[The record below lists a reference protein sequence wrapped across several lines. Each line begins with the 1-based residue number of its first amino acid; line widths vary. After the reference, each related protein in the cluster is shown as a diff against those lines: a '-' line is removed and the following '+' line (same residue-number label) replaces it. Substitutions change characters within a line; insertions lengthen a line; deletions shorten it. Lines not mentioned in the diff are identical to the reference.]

1 MVKRPILVL
10 TVGLILLIA
19 GAHYL
24 EIGICSPFNL
34 EKIYST
40 VSECKIVGV
49 IVEEQKE
56 SEYYYKYVLKV
67 EKLYCG
73 NKSIPQLKNSKILL
87 KIKKGKSNIED
98 NSLIVGNEILIDTE
112 IQLPSGA
119 RNYGGYDYK
128 LYLKTLG
135 IYAIAETEISSIK
148 IVQYKK
154 FSLIDEFIYKTKNK
168 IISNL
173 NEILSSDVQ
182 GLAIGILLGDS
193 KFISDDI
200 KQNFKQSNLSHIL
213 AVSGAHVSY
222 IIIGLTKCLKKV
234 DKRVQKITLIVFL
247 LFFIKL
253 TGATSSV
260 TRAGIMGILVLVAQI
275 CKRKSDVLNNISI
288 SCFIILLINPYS
300 LFNLGFQLSYAGTL
314 GIILFYD
321 ILYGIVEKVHKKINI
336 NCNIKLLNMVSDKLI
351 NYVLT
356 TLTVSIS
363 ANILIM
369 PIMIY
374 KFNNFSLIFLISNLL
389 VSGLFGIIMF
399 LGFLIIIISFLS
411 INIAGLLSPLLELF
425 LNLLVLGSKISNSL
439 NFLNITVPTPKLVE
453 LIFIYLLIFII
464 RQMYLNNKKLYKKI
478 LLIAVLI
485 YFTCTIFSCIFSFLN
500 PSMKIHF
507 VDVGQG
513 DCSLIITQQNKKILI
528 DGGGSNTGFDVGEQ
542 ILLPYLLD
550 RKILE
555 LDFVL
560 ISHFDS
566 DHCKGAFTVLE
577 NMKVKNVCVSKKG
590 QESEN
595 YEFFLE
601 IVKNRKLNV
610 IYVQPGDILTIDKF
624 TKLEILWTG
633 SNEITDNIINNYS
646 ITCKLIYNNVKV
658 LFTGDIEALAEK
670 KIANI
675 YNLQQLNCDI
685 LKVAHHGS
693 KTSSI
698 DEILNKIKPKIALIG
713 VGVNN
718 NFGHPNKDVI
728 NRLMQ
733 LRSTNK

>member
-1 MVKRPILVL
+1 
-10 TVGLILLIA
+10 
-19 GAHYL
+19 
-24 EIGICSPFNL
+24 
-34 EKIYST
+34 
-40 VSECKIVGV
+40 
-49 IVEEQKE
+49 
-56 SEYYYKYVLKV
+56 
-67 EKLYCG
+67 
-73 NKSIPQLKNSKILL
+73 
-87 KIKKGKSNIED
+87 
-98 NSLIVGNEILIDTE
+98 
-112 IQLPSGA
+112 
-119 RNYGGYDYK
+119 
-128 LYLKTLG
+128 
-135 IYAIAETEISSIK
+135 
-148 IVQYKK
+148 
-154 FSLIDEFIYKTKNK
+154 
-168 IISNL
+168 
-173 NEILSSDVQ
+173 
-182 GLAIGILLGDS
+182 
-193 KFISDDI
+193 
-200 KQNFKQSNLSHIL
+200 
-213 AVSGAHVSY
+213 
-222 IIIGLTKCLKKV
+222 
-234 DKRVQKITLIVFL
+234 
-247 LFFIKL
+247 
-253 TGATSSV
+253 
-260 TRAGIMGILVLVAQI
+260 
-275 CKRKSDVLNNISI
+275 
-288 SCFIILLINPYS
+288 
-300 LFNLGFQLSYAGTL
+300 
-314 GIILFYD
+314 
-321 ILYGIVEKVHKKINI
+321 
-336 NCNIKLLNMVSDKLI
+336 
-351 NYVLT
+351 
-356 TLTVSIS
+356 
-363 ANILIM
+363 
-369 PIMIY
+369 MI
-374 KFNNFSLIFLISNLL
+374 
-389 VSGLFGIIMF
+389 
-399 LGFLIIIISFLS
+399 
-411 INIAGLLSPLLELF
+411 
-425 LNLLVLGSKISNSL
+425 
-439 NFLNITVPTPKLVE
+439 
-453 LIFIYLLIFII
+453 
-464 RQMYLNNKKLYKKI
+464 
-478 LLIAVLI
+478 
-485 YFTCTIFSCIFSFLN
+485 
-500 PSMKIHF
+500 
-507 VDVGQG
+507 DVGQG

-566 DHCKGAFTVLE
+566 DHCKGVFTVLE

>member
-1 MVKRPILVL
+1 MAKRPMLIL
-10 TVGLILLIA
+10 TVVLILLIA

-24 EIGICSPFNL
+24 EIGICTPFNL

-40 VSECKIVGV
+40 VCECKIIGV
-49 IVEEQKE
+49 IVEEQKQ
-56 SEYYYKYVLKV
+56 SEYYYKYVLKI
-67 EKLYCG
+67 EEIYSG
-73 NKSIPQLKNSKILL
+73 NKKNPQLSDTKILL
-87 KIKKGKSNIED
+87 KIKKDKLNTED
-98 NSLIVGNEILIDTE
+98 NCIMVGNEILVNCE
-112 IQLPSGA
+112 IELPSGA
-119 RNYGGYDYK
+119 RNYRGYDYK

-135 IYAIAETEISSIK
+135 IYAIAETENSNIK
-148 IVQYKK
+148 LIQHNKLSV
-154 FSLIDEFIYKTKNK
+154 IDEFIYNIKSTITSNFNK
-168 IISNL
+168 I
-173 NEILSSDVQ
+173 LSPENQ

-200 KQNFKQSNLSHIL
+200 KQSFKDSNLSHVL

-222 IIIGLTKCLKKV
+222 ILIGIVKCLKKV
-234 DKRVQKITLIVFL
+234 DKRVQKIVLIVFL

-260 TRAGIMGILVLVAQI
+260 TRAGIMGIMVILAQI
-275 CKRKSDVLNNISI
+275 CKRKSDVLNNIAI
-288 SCFIILLINPYS
+288 SCFIILVINPYN

-321 ILYGIVEKVHKKINI
+321 ILYGVVEKVHKKINI
-336 NCNIKLLNMVSDKLI
+336 TCKINLLNSMFSKLV
-351 NYVLT
+351 NYIVT
-356 TLTVSIS
+356 TVTVSIS

-369 PIMIY
+369 PIIIY
-374 KFNNFSLIFLISNLL
+374 NFNKFSLVFLISNLL
-389 VSGLFGIIMF
+389 VSGLFGIIIF
-399 LGFLIIIISFLS
+399 FGFLIIIISFLS
-411 INIAGLLSPLLELF
+411 INIAHVFAPILDYF

-439 NFLNITVPTPKLVE
+439 NFLEITVGTPNIIE
-453 LIFIYLLIFII
+453 LFFIYLLIFII
-464 RQMYLNNKKLYKKI
+464 RQICLNSKRIYKNI
-478 LLIAVLI
+478 LIIAVFVYLA
-485 YFTCTIFSCIFSFLN
+485 CRVFSSILSFLN
-500 PSMKIHF
+500 PNMKIHF

-513 DCSLIITQQNKKILI
+513 DSSLIITQQNKKILI

-542 ILLPYLLD
+542 TLVPYLLD

-555 LDFVL
+555 LDFVF

-566 DHCKGAFTVLE
+566 DHCKGVFTVLE
-577 NMKVKNVCVSKKG
+577 NLKVKNVCVSQKG
-590 QESEN
+590 QQSEN
-595 YEFFLE
+595 YEIFLQ

-610 IYVQPGDILTIDKF
+610 IYVQPGDVVTIDKY
-624 TKLEILWTG
+624 TKIEILWTG

-646 ITCKLIYNNVKV
+646 ITCKLIYNNTKI

-670 KIANI
+670 NIANI
-675 YNLQQLNCDI
+675 YTSEQLNCDI

-698 DEILNKIKPKIALIG
+698 DEILNKINPKIALIG

-733 LRSTNK
+733 LRSKNK

>member
-1 MVKRPILVL
+1 M
-10 TVGLILLIA
+10 
-19 GAHYL
+19 
-24 EIGICSPFNL
+24 
-34 EKIYST
+34 
-40 VSECKIVGV
+40 
-49 IVEEQKE
+49 
-56 SEYYYKYVLKV
+56 
-67 EKLYCG
+67 
-73 NKSIPQLKNSKILL
+73 
-87 KIKKGKSNIED
+87 
-98 NSLIVGNEILIDTE
+98 
-112 IQLPSGA
+112 
-119 RNYGGYDYK
+119 
-128 LYLKTLG
+128 
-135 IYAIAETEISSIK
+135 
-148 IVQYKK
+148 QYKK
-154 FSLIDEFIYKTKNK
+154 LSLIDEFIYKTKNK

-200 KQNFKQSNLSHIL
+200 KENFKQSNLSHIL

-234 DKRVQKITLIVFL
+234 DKRVQKIVLIVFL

-253 TGATSSV
+253 TGSTSSV

-351 NYVLT
+351 NYVLI

-411 INIAGLLSPLLELF
+411 INIAGLLSPILELF

-566 DHCKGAFTVLE
+566 DHCKGVFTVLE

-646 ITCKLIYNNVKV
+646 ITCELIYNNVKV